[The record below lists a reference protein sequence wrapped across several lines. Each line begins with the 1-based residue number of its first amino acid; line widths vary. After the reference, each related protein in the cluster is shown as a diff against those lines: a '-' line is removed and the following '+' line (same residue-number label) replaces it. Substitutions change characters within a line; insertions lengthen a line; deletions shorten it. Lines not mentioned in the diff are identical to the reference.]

1 MNQFSGVYKSC
12 LLLLFKVLK
21 YVAGKECYNFKSDE
35 RVLQCD
41 NGCCGD
47 KYDEYCCNSTM
58 QIVGFAIGGIVL
70 LAVII
75 GVCYY
80 FYRKKHK
87 GREASPGGGIMGR
100 FGFRS
105 QANTSNTG
113 HNRARQR
120 APQSRRPPYRIPINR
135 GSPSSSATHVNP
147 AYGTSMNTRNALD
160 YQYSIPPQDIYPPM
174 PPSAPPP
181 YEMSVAPPP
190 YVEHKTGEP
199 PPPPEYN
206 LVAGHS
212 YLTSPI
218 GGKPGQYYTD
228 NMPPPAN

>member
-1 MNQFSGVYKSC
+1 MKVVPVKSKESGPVPA
-12 LLLLFKVLK
+12 LL
-21 YVAGKECYNFKSDE
+21 
-35 RVLQCD
+35 R
-41 NGCCGD
+41 
-47 KYDEYCCNSTM
+47 
-58 QIVGFAIGGIVL
+58 
-70 LAVII
+70 
-75 GVCYY
+75 
-80 FYRKKHK
+80 H
-87 GREASPGGGIMGR
+87 
-100 FGFRS
+100 
-105 QANTSNTG
+105 
-113 HNRARQR
+113 ARQR

-206 LVAGHS
+206 LVAGHIS
-212 YLTSPI
+212 A
-218 GGKPGQYYTD
+218 D
-228 NMPPPAN
+228 